1 MPREDGYKNLV
12 PLSERTKAEQRKI
25 QESGGIA
32 SGAARRRKRALKE
45 AADLFLALP
54 VSDKRKW
61 NRLARMGLAPE
72 EIDNQMAVIVG
83 LQTAA
88 ADGDTRAAALLAK
101 ILGEDQPRPGS
112 EDPLGGGENPLAGLS
127 TEELRRLI
135 AQEEAHD

>member
-32 SGAARRRKRALKE
+32 SGAARRRRRDLRQ

-54 VSDKRKW
+54 VSDRRRW
-61 NRLARMGLAPE
+61 NKLARMGLDPE

-101 ILGEDQPRPGS
+101 ILGEDQPRAS
-112 EDPLGGGENPLAGLS
+112 ADEAALTRAAQLLGGIDS
-127 TEELRRLI
+127 VI
-135 AQEEAHD
+135 D

>member
-32 SGAARRRKRALKE
+32 SGAARRRRRDLRQ

-54 VSDKRKW
+54 VSDRRRW
-61 NRLARMGLAPE
+61 NKLARMGLAPE

-88 ADGDTRAAALLAK
+88 ADGDARAAALLAK
-101 ILGEDQPRPGS
+101 ILGEDHPRAS
-112 EDPLGGGENPLAGLS
+112 ADEAALTRAAQLLGGIDS
-127 TEELRRLI
+127 VI
-135 AQEEAHD
+135 D